1 MCPVTVWWLRP
12 TRATVEALWIFPFL
26 DNDATIGGLFREL
39 PRYIAATQD
48 VVIECGG
55 KKVEWWRVHEKGLPN
70 WSSCCALLWL
80 FVTSLV
86 PDLLSLGH
94 GVTKPKLKNSQ
105 KITVLSKLENFYDA
119 LFSGKQRISL
129 STWLFW
135 AKDDKRKLA
144 VFLFNLPLQHH
155 IYIFEC
161 IFTSRD
167 DYPEDMGETTVTV
180 TVTATTLLAWKMFT
194 SDFSPWL
201 GVKTSKFIKRWSIAY
216 IVIEYIRNF

>member
-1 MCPVTVWWLRP
+1 MFSSSYFLILARAKGP
-12 TRATVEALWIFPFL
+12 TGWNHACRHYLCYLPNVDKVKDKHTSDQTTERSQQMNQGNLKKEISMLHRNYWIVDEIPL
-26 DNDATIGGLFREL
+26 CVMIGGPFREL

-55 KKVEWWRVHEKGLPN
+55 KKVEWWRVHEKRLPN
-70 WSSCCALLWL
+70 WSSCCPLLWL
-80 FVTSLV
+80 FLTSLV
-86 PDLLSLGH
+86 PDFLSLGH

-105 KITVLSKLENFYDA
+105 RITVLSKLENFYGA
-119 LFSGKQRISL
+119 LFSGKQRISWAKILIGSL

-135 AKDDKRKLA
+135 ATDGNRKSA

-167 DYPEDMGETTVTV
+167 D
-180 TVTATTLLAWKMFT
+180 
-194 SDFSPWL
+194 
-201 GVKTSKFIKRWSIAY
+201 
-216 IVIEYIRNF
+216 